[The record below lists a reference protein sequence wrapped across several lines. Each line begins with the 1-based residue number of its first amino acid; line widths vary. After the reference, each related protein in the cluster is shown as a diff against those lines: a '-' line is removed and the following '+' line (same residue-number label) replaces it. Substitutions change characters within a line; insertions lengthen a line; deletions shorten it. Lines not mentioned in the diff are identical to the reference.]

1 MIQDIMTHN
10 LSNIPEELIM
20 EILSRLKLTELRQ
33 MTLVSKF
40 FSRLARDTHL
50 WRGLFYTLPRS
61 EGVPDSRLWCSTVVV
76 GSKMYLYGGHT
87 TQESSNLISDVK
99 KDLYEYDIN
108 TREWLRLDHTMG
120 GKTEHKC
127 VTYNNALWF
136 TGGYNGEDYTND
148 TYTYDPETK
157 VSKLVETSGERFSPR
172 SALTVGVWDGKM
184 YTFGGWNGFTRRWFN
199 DVYELCLET
208 KRWRSV
214 KAKGVPPAQRTSH
227 ASVIKNGK
235 MYVFG
240 GYSGENYLNDLWEF
254 DIQTETWTDISEQC
268 TGDRPAPR
276 SRFCAAVHGDHMYIL
291 GGWNKIGYFEDL
303 YAYSFSQKS
312 WTSVG
317 GHWGIPSTS
326 QYSFSIHQNL
336 LYIFGGYCAKRKECV
351 NDLMV
356 YRLPEDETEDV
367 VEERPKKK
375 SRDAMIVQRRD
386 VVVSSS

>member
-1 MIQDIMTHN
+1 MTHN

-214 KAKGVPPAQRTSH
+214 KAKGAPPAQRTSH
-227 ASVIKNGK
+227 ASVIKKWKN
-235 MYVFG
+235 VRFWWI
-240 GYSGENYLNDLWEF
+240 LW
-254 DIQTETWTDISEQC
+254 
-268 TGDRPAPR
+268 
-276 SRFCAAVHGDHMYIL
+276 
-291 GGWNKIGYFEDL
+291 
-303 YAYSFSQKS
+303 
-312 WTSVG
+312 
-317 GHWGIPSTS
+317 
-326 QYSFSIHQNL
+326 
-336 LYIFGGYCAKRKECV
+336 
-351 NDLMV
+351 
-356 YRLPEDETEDV
+356 
-367 VEERPKKK
+367 
-375 SRDAMIVQRRD
+375 
-386 VVVSSS
+386 